1 MSTSHKYLQSPD
13 AFLLVLKKT
22 KAKRR
27 SESKTFIETYQELIV
42 EGIKQGYSSVVIFRA
57 FKSSGTP
64 PPMSH
69 RQFRRYVSQMKRE
82 RLLTVA
88 PMTGSPVSGV
98 TSSASAGDRPV
109 QPVLIATERN
119 IEKKAIE
126 LNASSAKE
134 APVFKQKT
142 FDWNP
147 LATFDDHA

>member
-1 MSTSHKYLQSPD
+1 MNHLAPFCVRLNSL
-13 AFLLVLKKT
+13 
-22 KAKRR
+22 R
-27 SESKTFIETYQELIV
+27 SESTTFIETYQELIV
-42 EGIKQGYSSVVIFRA
+42 EGIKNGYSSIVIFKA

-88 PMTGSPVSGV
+88 PRIGSPASGV

-109 QPVLIATERN
+109 QPVLIAPERN
-119 IEKKAIE
+119 VGKKAIE
-126 LNASSAKE
+126 MNASNAKE
-134 APVFKQKT
+134 APVFKHKT